1 MKKFHFIIY
10 VLLVFVVACSKQNE
24 WLDAKKQKEMVIPET
39 TKDFQAILDQFP
51 FIHKALP
58 IFGLVGTDDFILNDI
73 DYDRCAEDIRNGY
86 IWNKN
91 VWSADNAPNWT
102 QGFQVIMYANVVLDG
117 LAVSTTIPSNSTQ
130 AADIRGQAYFYRALF
145 YHELAQLFCNAYSS
159 NADHDL
165 GLPLRLTSDV
175 NIIEQRSSLSKT
187 YEQIL
192 SDALK
197 ASQLLPEKSINN
209 RRPSKVAAFAILA
222 KTYLVM
228 GDYKNALKYAEE
240 ALKLK
245 NTLLDFNSGYATLA
259 KTYRFPT
266 NPFDHP
272 EIIFFATG
280 VGYLSVMPAT
290 AAEATINE
298 ELYNSYE
305 SMDVR
310 KELFYSINTAQQI
323 KYRGSYTGTN
333 ANFAGLATNEIYL
346 ISAECFARDGKNEM
360 ALQRIN
366 SLLQNRYKTDQYI
379 PVTINDNET
388 LIRFILQERRKELIG
403 VGILRWADLKRLN
416 RETRFQKTITRQ
428 IKGKNYLL
436 EPNSPLYALPI
447 PNNEVQFSGLT
458 QNPR

>member
-1 MKKFHFIIY
+1 MKKIHLIICILLAFI
-10 VLLVFVVACSKQNE
+10 VACSKQNE
-24 WLDAKKQKEMVIPET
+24 WLDAKKQKDMVIPET
-39 TKDFQAILDQFP
+39 TTDFQAILDQFP

-58 IFGLVGTDDFILNDI
+58 IFGLVGTDDFILSDI

-91 VWSADNAPNWT
+91 VWSTDNAPNWT

-117 LAVSTTIPSNSTQ
+117 LKKSTTIPPNSAQ
-130 AADIRGQAYFYRALF
+130 AADIQGQAYFYRALF
-145 YHELAQLFCNAYSS
+145 YHELAQLFCNSYSS
-159 NADHDL
+159 NVENEL

-187 YEQIL
+187 YAQIL

-209 RRPSKVAAFAILA
+209 RRPSKVAAYAILA

-228 GDYKNALKYAEE
+228 GDYKNALIYAEE

-245 NTLLDFNSGYATLA
+245 NTLLDFNSGYASLSR
-259 KTYRFPT
+259 TYRFPA

-272 EIIFFATG
+272 EVIFFATG
-280 VGYLSVMPAT
+280 VSYLSVMPAT
-290 AAEATINE
+290 STQSTINE
-298 ELYNSYE
+298 ELYNSYA
-305 SMDVR
+305 SADLR
-310 KELFYSINTAQQI
+310 KELFYSINTAKQV
-323 KYRGSYTGTN
+323 KYRGCYTGAN
-333 ANFAGLATNEIYL
+333 SNFAGLATNELYL
-346 ISAECFARDGKNEM
+346 ISAECFARDEKNEM

-366 SLLQNRYKTDQYI
+366 SLLQNRYKTGQYI
-379 PVTINDNET
+379 PFTINDNET
-388 LIRFILQERRKELIG
+388 LLRFILQERRKELIG

-416 RETRFQKTITRQ
+416 RETRFQKTIIRQ
-428 IKGKNYLL
+428 LKGKTYLL

-447 PNNEVQFSGLT
+447 PNNEVQLSGLT

>member
-1 MKKFHFIIY
+1 MKKIHLIICI
-10 VLLVFVVACSKQNE
+10 LLVFIIACSKQNE

-39 TKDFQAILDQFP
+39 LKDFQAILDQFP
-51 FIHKALP
+51 YIHKALP
-58 IFGLVGTDDFILNDI
+58 IFGLVGTDDFFLSDI
-73 DYDRCAEDIRNGY
+73 DYDRCEEDIRNGY

-91 VWSADNAPNWT
+91 IWSADDAPNWT

-117 LAVSTTIPSNSTQ
+117 LKNSTRIPSNSVQ
-130 AADIRGQAYFYRALF
+130 AADIQGQAHFYRALF
-145 YHELAQLFCNAYSS
+145 YHELAQLFCNAYSN
-159 NADHDL
+159 NADNEL

-192 SDALK
+192 ADALK
-197 ASQLLPEKSINN
+197 ASQQLPEKSINN
-209 RRPSKVAAFAILA
+209 RRPSKVAALAILA

-228 GDYKNALKYAEE
+228 GDFKNALMYAEE

-245 NTLLDFNSGYATLA
+245 NTLLDFNSGYASLSR
-259 KTYRFPT
+259 TYRFPT

-272 EIIFFATG
+272 EVLFFATG

-290 AAEATINE
+290 SAQATINE
-298 ELYNSYE
+298 DLYNSYE
-305 SMDVR
+305 TTDLR
-310 KELFYSINTAQQI
+310 KELFYAVNAAKQT
-323 KYRGSYTGTN
+323 KYRGCYTGAN
-333 ANFAGLATNEIYL
+333 SNFAGLATNELYL
-346 ISAECFARDGKNEM
+346 ISAECFAREGKNEI

-366 SLLQNRYKTDQYI
+366 TLLQNRYKTGQYI
-379 PVTINDNET
+379 PININNNEN
-388 LIRFILQERRKELIG
+388 LLRFILQERRKELIG
-403 VGILRWADLKRLN
+403 VGIIRWEDLKRLN
-416 RETRFQKTITRQ
+416 TETRFQKTITRQ
-428 IKGKNYLL
+428 LKGKTYSL